1 MPPSSSSHED
11 ESPPSLSDDAIEEEV
26 TKLRISL
33 VLSPSYVRGREN
45 DLRVDALRLPADPI
59 AVPATIRKRG
69 LSAVVNHLLDR
80 RVPTENDD
88 DDDDDDDDDEDKL
101 PAIPFDF
108 LLNDKLLR
116 LPLDSAAR
124 KEGLS
129 TERAL
134 VVHYFPARPPPSR
147 VGGGETEALPDWI
160 TAMDYRC
167 RRQDGVGG
175 TLFVGGADGI
185 VRTFV
190 SSPPPPSGGG
200 GGLLRRTCSA
210 SAHAGPIQCLAVS
223 PSDEDG
229 GALLVATGSMDQ
241 TLVTHVLRPVRRKE
255 GEEEEGDGGKGGE
268 TIMGLHAVYSGG
280 HANSVGSVALSG
292 DGATMASGDWDGGLS
307 LWSVPRGGRGADAA
321 ADDVDAV
328 DPRKRRRRGGAI
340 AVVGRGDEGG
350 GGGGVREVRPLA
362 SIRAHSSNVSGL
374 AWCHGST
381 TSLITGSWDHG
392 LKVYDVNRMDCVL
405 TLNGSRVVS
414 TMGRCSNSN
423 VVATGSPDCTVRLW
437 DMRTNGGG
445 GGGNVGMD
453 KSLRQR

>member
-134 VVHYFPARPPPSR
+134 VVQYFPARPPPSR
-147 VGGGETEALPDWI
+147 VGGEETEALPDWI

-190 SSPPPPSGGG
+190 SSPPPPPAAAADCSDGRAPRPPTRVPSSASPCPPPTRTGARCWSPPDPWIRPSSPTSSAPSVERRGRRRRATAGREERRSWACTRCIRAGTPIPSAASRCRATARRWRAGTGTGVCRSGPSRGGG
-200 GGLLRRTCSA
+200 GGPTRPPTTST
-210 SAHAGPIQCLAVS
+210 
-223 PSDEDG
+223 PS
-229 GALLVATGSMDQ
+229 
-241 TLVTHVLRPVRRKE
+241 
-255 GEEEEGDGGKGGE
+255 
-268 TIMGLHAVYSGG
+268 I
-280 HANSVGSVALSG
+280 
-292 DGATMASGDWDGGLS
+292 
-307 LWSVPRGGRGADAA
+307 RGR
-321 ADDVDAV
+321 
-328 DPRKRRRRGGAI
+328 
-340 AVVGRGDEGG
+340 
-350 GGGGVREVRPLA
+350 GGGGVAP
-362 SIRAHSSNVSGL
+362 SPSSAAAPKEEAAG
-374 AWCHGST
+374 GF
-381 TSLITGSWDHG
+381 
-392 LKVYDVNRMDCVL
+392 
-405 TLNGSRVVS
+405 
-414 TMGRCSNSN
+414 GR
-423 VVATGSPDCTVRLW
+423 
-437 DMRTNGGG
+437 
-445 GGGNVGMD
+445 
-453 KSLRQR
+453 

>member
-1 MPPSSSSHED
+1 M
-11 ESPPSLSDDAIEEEV
+11 
-26 TKLRISL
+26 
-33 VLSPSYVRGREN
+33 
-45 DLRVDALRLPADPI
+45 
-59 AVPATIRKRG
+59 
-69 LSAVVNHLLDR
+69 
-80 RVPTENDD
+80 
-88 DDDDDDDDDEDKL
+88 
-101 PAIPFDF
+101 
-108 LLNDKLLR
+108 
-116 LPLDSAAR
+116 
-124 KEGLS
+124 
-129 TERAL
+129 
-134 VVHYFPARPPPSR
+134 
-147 VGGGETEALPDWI
+147 
-160 TAMDYRC
+160 
-167 RRQDGVGG
+167 
-175 TLFVGGADGI
+175 
-185 VRTFV
+185 
-190 SSPPPPSGGG
+190 
-200 GGLLRRTCSA
+200 
-210 SAHAGPIQCLAVS
+210 S

-268 TIMGLHAVYSGG
+268 TSMGLHAVYSGG

-328 DPRKRRRRGGAI
+328 DPRKKRRRGGAV
-340 AVVGRGDEGG
+340 AVGGGGDEGG